1 MAALLLAR
9 SRTALQVSGAN
20 IMMHVAARTETAG
33 FQRVDPG
40 KMQQVGF
47 WERAI
52 RRIVPEFQV
61 VFRRGR
67 SGELTSAE
75 IIGDPLGVTT
85 PGRALKVRTVE
96 SFGDLYGAMKSLA
109 IYYQVGEP
117 WKKPAEPPP
126 GWLPKEAQRFWE
138 RAANREL
145 EHEDHGTYVKRYGA
159 PLHIE
164 YVDDTGLRVT
174 RETSM
179 QLIWVHAQ
187 PDGYT
192 ELSPFHYLPQEW
204 ANGDPLKERVAREWN
219 KDMHC
224 YIEEQL
230 LRPAVA
236 RQKLAGVN
244 AELQKQLIQ
253 AFFGLPVQGIGGVK
267 GTAAV
272 LSSIAE
278 MTADLTVWYK
288 GYLDAKN

>member
-20 IMMHVAARTETAG
+20 IMMHVATRKETRG

-40 KMQQVGF
+40 RMQQIGF

-52 RRIVPEFQV
+52 RKIVPGFKVQ
-61 VFRRGR
+61 FRRGH

-75 IIGDPLGVTT
+75 IIGDPLGVAT
-85 PGRALKVRTVE
+85 PGRALRVRTVD
-96 SFGDLYGAMKSLA
+96 SFAELYRAMRSLA

-126 GWLPKEAQRFWE
+126 GWLPREAQRFWE
-138 RAANREL
+138 RAANLEL
-145 EHEDHGTYVKRYGA
+145 EHEDHGTYVKHYGA
-159 PLHIE
+159 PLYIE
-164 YVDDTGLRVT
+164 YVDETGLRVT
-174 RETSM
+174 KKTHM

-204 ANGDPLKERVAREWN
+204 ASGDPLKERVAREWN
-219 KDMHC
+219 KDMYC

-244 AELQKQLIQ
+244 AELHKQLIM
-253 AFFGLPVQGIGGVK
+253 AFFGTPIQGIGGVK
-267 GTAAV
+267 GTAALV
-272 LSSIAE
+272 SSIAE
-278 MTADLTVWYK
+278 MSADLKVWYK
-288 GYLDAKN
+288 GYIDAKH